1 MQNRQ
6 YIYLD
11 TVRGIKGNVED
22 CPYIQELNH
31 VLREAQPKQIELLSE
46 TAREPDLKPQNE
58 GTG

>member
-1 MQNRQ
+1 M
-6 YIYLD
+6 D